1 MIFEGLWGRGLE
13 EYHML
18 EWAVGAWWRVHSG
31 VEERILEW
39 KQVKVRAMRGRGL
52 MGWRLISV
60 ASLCDYEPGG
70 QIRCRWPSVHR
81 STMTARC
88 GSLLSCLTI
97 SSTWSIYSSPTKQAG
112 LIRDKS
118 ALLAS
123 VLHRSFSRSRRDPLL
138 LPQILHSNIPGGSR
152 KRDNRRSVSTLADV
166 STTNLV

>member
-1 MIFEGLWGRGLE
+1 MRFEGLWGRGLE
-13 EYHML
+13 EYHIL
-18 EWAVGAWWRVHSG
+18 EWTVGAWWLVHGS

-97 SSTWSIYSSPTKQAG
+97 SSTWSIYSSLTKQAG

-138 LPQILHSNIPGGSR
+138 LPQILHSNVPGGSR
-152 KRDNRRSVSTLADV
+152 KRDNLCRR
-166 STTNLV
+166 